1 VGNVFEEV
9 RAAEAAL
16 SRAVKALD
24 PGCLDVKGA
33 KKLVDL
39 FTRCERLA
47 VAGRGRAARRVED
60 AVNWKK
66 DGHRSAADWFA
77 NATGTSVGAASR
89 SLGTARKLE
98 QLPETQEAFS
108 SGELSEAQA
117 AEIAQAASLDP
128 SAERR
133 LLERARRGG
142 SFRRLRDECRDAAVR
157 ARDDRKH
164 AQYLHE
170 SRAVN
175 IWTDAFD
182 GAFRIDGRL
191 APDEGAFVKSALEN
205 KTNEIFEAARQ
216 AGRCESR
223 AAYMADAL
231 VALLRGEAPVKEP
244 EVRLEGDVAAIER
257 GYVEPGERM
266 ELVGIGPIPV
276 TIARGLLNDARVSI
290 LSREGTEITRITSPK
305 RTIPAALRRWLE
317 RAYPMCG
324 HLGCGS
330 RERLQIDHVI
340 PIEEH
345 GPTER
350 GNLWRLCSYH
360 HKLKTFYGWRAVGPE
375 GERRLVPPD
384 DQEERG
390 PP

>member
-1 VGNVFEEV
+1 VFEEV
-9 RAAEAAL
+9 RSAEAAL
-16 SRAVKALD
+16 SRAMKALE
-24 PGCLDVKGA
+24 PGALDVKGA

-47 VAGRGRAARRVED
+47 LAGRGRAALRVQD

-66 DGHRSAADWFA
+66 DGQPSAAHWFA
-77 NATGTSVGAASR
+77 SATGTSVGAASR

-98 QLPETQEAFS
+98 QLPETAEAFR

-117 AEIAQAASLDP
+117 AAIAQTASVDP

-133 LLERARRGG
+133 LLKRARGSG
-142 SFRRLRDECRDAAVR
+142 SFRRLRDECRNAAVR
-157 ARDDRKH
+157 ARGDRKH

-182 GAFRIDGRL
+182 GAFRMDGRL
-191 APDEGAFVKSALEN
+191 APDEGAWVKSALEN
-205 KTNEIFEAARQ
+205 KTNEFFEQARK
-216 AGRCESR
+216 AGRNEPR

-244 EVRLEGDVAAIER
+244 EVRVEGDLAAIER

-276 TIARGLLNDARVSI
+276 TIARSLLNDARVSI
-290 LSREGTEITRITSPK
+290 LSREGAEITRITSPK
-305 RTIPAALRRWLE
+305 RTIPAALRRWVE

-345 GPTER
+345 GPSEK
-350 GNLWRLCSYH
+350 GNLWRLCTYH
-360 HKLKTFYGWRAVGPE
+360 HKLKTFYGWKAIGAE
-375 GERRLVPPD
+375 GERQLVPPETD
-384 DQEERG
+384 EPERG